1 MAGSEVGGI
10 AGLASS
16 LAGFNGR
23 KSVAEGNDDE
33 REQPAPP
40 EGVRILGAEEAA
52 AAVGGEAP
60 GGDERGGHVERPAP
74 PRPVSFGEDAPR
86 DAGPTWSASST
97 GESPPPA
104 EPAEEPPSD
113 VPDLPHWTEPPT
125 GVMPAIFAEGES
137 GESADD
143 DAWAALSGSQPRFRS
158 EGADWS
164 ETDFGTEL
172 ADEDAPKLGAL
183 ADAPP
188 DDAEVFAEQVA
199 ARRQRSHR
207 RTAPAGEARRRPAPG
222 ARAAAPRSQ
231 PDEEMYGPEG
241 GRDLFT
247 ALVTAGI
254 VAVVALI
261 CFNAGETATS
271 YLSAA
276 IIGLATVEFSAGLRA
291 KGFKPA
297 TLLAILASVTLV
309 ISAREYGTA
318 AYPIFFALVVVFSML
333 WFLWEVTPGRP
344 LIGVATT
351 VLAFGY
357 VGGLGGFAGLL
368 LQSNDGVG
376 LLLGV
381 VICTVAYDVFGY
393 FVGSQFG
400 KSHIAP
406 RISPNKTF
414 EGTLAGMTASVVLG
428 WLVVGGGIIFSGIHP
443 WNPGRGLALGALVAL
458 AAFFGDLCES
468 MIKRDLGIKD
478 FGTLLP
484 GHGGVLDR
492 FDGLLF
498 SLPVAYY
505 LAVHLGLI

>member
-1 MAGSEVGGI
+1 MGGI

-16 LAGFNGR
+16 LVGFNGR
-23 KSVAEGNDDE
+23 KSVSEGNDDE

-40 EGVRILGAEEAA
+40 DGVRILGAEEAA
-52 AAVGGEAP
+52 VAAD
-60 GGDERGGHVERPAP
+60 GDTEHADLGSER
-74 PRPVSFGEDAPR
+74 PRPVSSAADAAR
-86 DAGPTWSASST
+86 DAGPSWSASSVGAAGPRPA
-97 GESPPPA
+97 GEAPEPPA
-104 EPAEEPPSD
+104 PEV

-125 GVMPAIFAEGES
+125 GAMPRIFAED
-137 GESADD
+137 ESAESPDD
-143 DAWAALSGSQPRFRS
+143 EIKAALSGSQPRFRS
-158 EGADWS
+158 EGGDWA
-164 ETDFGTEL
+164 ETDFASEL
-172 ADEDAPKLGAL
+172 AGGDSPKVGAL
-183 ADAPP
+183 ADTPP
-188 DDAEVFAEQVA
+188 DDDEAFAEQVA
-199 ARRQRSHR
+199 ARRQHSQR
-207 RTAPAGEARRRPAPG
+207 RAAPGGEARRPAEPG
-222 ARAAAPRSQ
+222 AQPAARRPRS
-231 PDEEMYGPEG
+231 DEEMYGPDG

-254 VAVVALI
+254 VAVIALI
-261 CFNAGETATS
+261 SFSAGEAATS
-271 YLSAA
+271 YLAAA
-276 IIGLATVEFSAGLRA
+276 IVGLATMEFSAGLRS

-297 TLLAILASVTLV
+297 TLLAILASATLV
-309 ISAREYGTA
+309 VSAREYGTA

-357 VGGLGGFAGLL
+357 VGGLGGFVGLL

-414 EGTLAGMTASVVLG
+414 EGTLAGMTASVVFG

-478 FGTLLP
+478 FGALLP